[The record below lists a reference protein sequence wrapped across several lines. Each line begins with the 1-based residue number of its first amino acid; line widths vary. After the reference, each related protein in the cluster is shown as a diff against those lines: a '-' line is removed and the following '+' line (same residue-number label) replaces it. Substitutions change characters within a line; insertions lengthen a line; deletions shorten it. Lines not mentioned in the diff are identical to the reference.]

1 MSWLPYVERKII
13 EDGLEDAEGRKTSI
27 MSFQAKGE
35 GEERDLAS
43 LDVNDPL
50 DFCYLPAK
58 MIQEG
63 QFHVV

>member
-1 MSWLPYVERKII
+1 
-13 EDGLEDAEGRKTSI
+13 

-35 GEERDLAS
+35 GEGRDLAS

-58 MIQEG
+58 RSKRG
-63 QFHVV
+63 QFHVVWFNRATEIVALLP